1 MKAGDRAEKIAA
13 GYLQRKGLA
22 LIETRYRCRWGE
34 IDLILKDRDTVVF
47 TEVRLRRSKDFGGA
61 AYSVDSRKQ
70 ARIIATARHY
80 LAGRKE
86 AACRFDVGS
95 LDRPDPPGVEWI
107 RDAFSAGGLPG
118 FASGSTA
125 VPEPARRVRKEGY
138 GRIRVV

>member
-22 LIETRYRCRWGE
+22 LIETHYRCRWGE
-34 IDLILKDRDTVVF
+34 IDLILRDRDTVVF

-80 LAGRKE
+80 LAGKKE
-86 AACRFDVGS
+86 EACRFDVVL
-95 LDRPDPPGVEWI
+95 LDRLSPRGSNGYAMRSPPETV
-107 RDAFSAGGLPG
+107 PG
-118 FASGSTA
+118 FAPAVSPRRAGRSGAFVKKVT
-125 VPEPARRVRKEGY
+125 VE
-138 GRIRVV
+138 